1 MDAMTNG
8 VEHEG
13 PFYRELLESS
23 LSDNPSSLDRRWV
36 ASALLK
42 VEIGEEKAGMVERY
56 MPLAGKR
63 ALDIGCGDGGISIAF
78 ARKGAI
84 VTGIDCDQN
93 RIKRARIWARE
104 HGVTVDFRVED
115 GERVRFGAGS
125 FDLVICNAVI
135 EHVHDPLKLVEEM
148 SRMLKAGG
156 LLFLDTPNKHSV
168 VQLISDTH
176 FGLFG
181 ISMLPRTLA
190 EFYVVRVRKKHNRYP
205 VDELRTYGFLK
216 KICGRNNIVF
226 LEDANIRQLQSEV
239 KNPELV
245 RERNDRRAKAIRL
258 VQRLYLSG
266 FARHLVGGVFY
277 RHFVTSGWSL
287 ICRKIKE

>member
-1 MDAMTNG
+1 MTNR
-8 VEHEG
+8 VTQEG

-23 LSDNPSSLDRRWV
+23 LSDDSSSLDRRWV

-56 MPLAGKR
+56 IALAGKR
-63 ALDIGCGDGGISIAF
+63 VLDIGCGDGGISIAF
-78 ARKGAI
+78 ARRGAI

-93 RIKRARIWARE
+93 RIKRAKVWAQE

-115 GERVRFGAGS
+115 GERAQAGAES
-125 FDLVICNAVI
+125 FDLLICNAVI
-135 EHVHDPLKLVEEM
+135 EHVHDPRKLVEEM
-148 SRMLKAGG
+148 SRLLKAGG

-168 VQLISDTH
+168 IQLISDTH

-181 ISMLPRTLA
+181 ISMLPRALA

-216 KICGRNNIVF
+216 KICRENNIIF
-226 LEDANIRQLQSEV
+226 LEDANIRQLQSEII
-239 KNPELV
+239 NPELV

-258 VQRLYLSG
+258 VQRLHLAG
-266 FARHLVGGVFY
+266 VARQFVGGVFY

-287 ICRKIKE
+287 VCRKVKE